1 MFYDDNRRWICIN
14 GYNGYEYS
22 NDGLLR
28 SMKNFKVNPTGKL
41 LKKYKNKKGYYY
53 ILSDN
58 NNQRKKVYEQ
68 EIIDIINSDKVP
80 RIRRTYETDIDARNR
95 IFTKPRTSK
104 QKINL
109 NKYVGIP
116 KFTIIDKEEPKIIE
130 PLIFIKE
137 DKNV

>member
-1 MFYDDNRRWICIN
+1 MNYYDDNRRLICIN

-28 SMKNFKVNPTGKL
+28 SMKNFKVNPMGKL

-53 ILSDN
+53 ILSDDN
-58 NNQRKKVYEQ
+58 NNRKKVYEQ
-68 EIIDIINSDKVP
+68 EILDIIRSDKVP

-95 IFTKPRTSK
+95 IFTKPRTSR

-109 NKYVGIP
+109 DKYIGIP
-116 KFTIIDKEEPKIIE
+116 KFSIIDKPKKKKAIR
-130 PLIFIKE
+130 FY
-137 DKNV
+137 

>member
-1 MFYDDNRRWICIN
+1 MNYYDDNRRWICID

-28 SMKNFKVNPTGKL
+28 SMKNFKVNPMGKL
-41 LKKYKNKKGYYY
+41 LKKNKKKKGYYY
-53 ILSDN
+53 ILSDDN
-58 NNQRKKVYEQ
+58 NNRKKVYEQ

-95 IFTKPRTSK
+95 IFTKPRTSR

-109 NKYVGIP
+109 DKYIGIP
-116 KFTIIDKEEPKIIE
+116 KFSIIDKPKKKKAIR
-130 PLIFIKE
+130 FY
-137 DKNV
+137 